1 MRSPWIVLVIEG
13 ITKHFL
19 ILFWILIACLGSL
32 DVAVELT
39 VKVLSILSY
48 VEAVAYPVVSPLNYI
63 LLNICSMDNDNTCF
77 AGLMIKASYQNLL
90 FSLLNAGSYSDFFQ
104 IFALG
109 YFFESFI
116 SWRASSDVT
125 AP

>member
-1 MRSPWIVLVIEG
+1 M
-13 ITKHFL
+13 
-19 ILFWILIACLGSL
+19 
-32 DVAVELT
+32 
-39 VKVLSILSY
+39 KVLSILSY
-48 VEAVAYPVVSPLNYI
+48 VEAVAYPVVSPLNHI
-63 LLNICSMDNDNTCF
+63 LLYICSMDNDNTCF